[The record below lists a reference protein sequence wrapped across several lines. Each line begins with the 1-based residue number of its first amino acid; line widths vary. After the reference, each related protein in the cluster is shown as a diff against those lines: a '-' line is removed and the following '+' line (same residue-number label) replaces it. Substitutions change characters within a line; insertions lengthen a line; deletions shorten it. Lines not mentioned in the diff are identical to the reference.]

1 MRSTETQRIRTGTKF
16 ARSSSGH
23 SERAFC
29 SSVTKTTQLIFL
41 ETSHIAL
48 TIDEETLCLS
58 IPAVQTL
65 GSPVKHGLT
74 SCLPPYL
81 PPCQFFELW
90 DRKVGQGSTKKNLN
104 LNLDTTCDKRFF
116 FVTSKLSHVTIGF
129 VTCDNC
135 ICTSVTKLVPV
146 TLHVQG
152 F

>member
-1 MRSTETQRIRTGTKF
+1 VRSTETQRIRTGTKF
-16 ARSSSGH
+16 ARPSAGH

-29 SSVTKTTQLIFL
+29 SSVTKTAQLIFL

-81 PPCQFFELW
+81 PPCQFFEFW
-90 DRKVGQGSTKKNLN
+90 ERKVGQGSTKKNLN
-104 LNLDTTCDKRFF
+104 LNLDTFR
-116 FVTSKLSHVTIGF
+116 TIGN
-129 VTCDNC
+129 VPWDNC
-135 ICTSVTKLVPV
+135 ICTSGTKLVPV
-146 TLHVQG
+146 HVQVQG

>member
-1 MRSTETQRIRTGTKF
+1 MSGDTPRMMRMKPLFRPLLDHHDRGISPQRIRTGTKF
-16 ARSSSGH
+16 ARPSAGH

-29 SSVTKTTQLIFL
+29 SSVTKTAQLIFL

-58 IPAVQTL
+58 IPVVQTL

-81 PPCQFFELW
+81 PPCQFFEFW

-104 LNLDTTCDKRFF
+104 LNWESGTHFVCCKMNLDKCF
-116 FVTSKLSHVTIGF
+116 
-129 VTCDNC
+129 C
-135 ICTSVTKLVPV
+135 PM
-146 TLHVQG
+146 
-152 F
+152 